1 MILMWYNKSMNDI
14 KKTIA
19 SNLMEL
25 RKRKKYTQQDLGN
38 ILGYSDKAISKWEK
52 GDSLPDIEVLY
63 QICNLYGVTLDYLT
77 HEGAYEDKK
86 EYIIP
91 KYERRNKIFITLLF
105 ATLIWF
111 AVVIIFVYLQSDNQ
125 NFWPIFIWGIPG
137 TCMMLFYFN
146 IKWGRRGFNVAILSV
161 LDWGLLLSLYLTS
174 VYFEKNFWPIF
185 LVGIPFQVAVV
196 LWSQI
201 KHE

>member
-1 MILMWYNKSMNDI
+1 MNDL

-19 SNLMEL
+19 NNLIEL

-77 HEGAYEDKK
+77 HEGSYDEKK
-86 EYIIP
+86 EYIMP

-105 ATLIWF
+105 STLVWF
-111 AVVIIFVYLQSDNQ
+111 VVILVFVYYQ
-125 NFWPIFIWGIPG
+125 NKDIDFWPVFLWGIPA
-137 TCMMLFYFN
+137 TCAMLFYFN
-146 IKWGRRGFNVAILSV
+146 IKWGRRVFNVPILSV
-161 LDWGLLLSLYLTS
+161 LDWGLLLSIFCTLLYMNN
-174 VYFEKNFWPIF
+174 NFWPIF
-185 LVGIPFQVAVV
+185 LIGIPFQVAVI
-196 LWSQI
+196 LWAQI

>member
-1 MILMWYNKSMNDI
+1 MSEL
-14 KKTIA
+14 KKIIA
-19 SNLMEL
+19 DNLIDL

-52 GDSLPDIEVLY
+52 GESLPDIEVLY
-63 QICNLYGVTLDYLT
+63 QISNLYGVTLDYLT
-77 HEGAYEDKK
+77 HEGTYDEKK

-91 KYERRNKIFITLLF
+91 KYERRNKIMITLLF
-105 ATLIWF
+105 CSLIWF
-111 AVVIIFVYLQSDNQ
+111 FVMIMFIYFKNKDIV
-125 NFWPIFIWGIPG
+125 FWPAFIWGLPL

-146 IKWGRRGFNVAILSV
+146 VKWGKRVFNLPILSV
-161 LDWGLLLSLYLTS
+161 FNWTLLGSIFVTFIYKDENVWS
-174 VYFEKNFWPIF
+174 IF
-185 LVGIPFQVAVV
+185 LLGIPFQVAVV